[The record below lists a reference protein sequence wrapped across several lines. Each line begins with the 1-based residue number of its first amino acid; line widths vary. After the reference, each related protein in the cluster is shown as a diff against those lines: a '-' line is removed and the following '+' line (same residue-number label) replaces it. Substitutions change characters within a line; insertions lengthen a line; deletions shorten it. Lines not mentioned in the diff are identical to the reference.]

1 MGFVQASFQ
10 NIFIYLFR
18 YLDLYE
24 AIEEGSTDALD
35 NTDLIET
42 DIPLE
47 VPLPEVPHLPRESH
61 EAVKEWVLA
70 VSMDQKVEQR
80 LPVDERMAYEA
91 SLITANTGTT
101 YQPCIITGN
110 KKTMFQ
116 ITKVLLELCTLQK
129 IENSGKSCCPY

>member
-1 MGFVQASFQ
+1 MD
-10 NIFIYLFR
+10 LF
-18 YLDLYE
+18 E

-35 NTDLIET
+35 NTDLLET

-47 VPLPEVPHLPRESH
+47 VPLPETPHLPRESH

-80 LPVDERMAYEA
+80 LPVDERMTYEA

-101 YQPCIITGN
+101 YQPCIITGKN
-110 KKTMFQ
+110 GLARSSDLVSINGSDFR
-116 ITKVLLELCTLQK
+116 IFW
-129 IENSGKSCCPY
+129 ENSTLCYRF

>member
-1 MGFVQASFQ
+1 MFGYPSFSKYT
-10 NIFIYLFR
+10 IFILKYR

-35 NTDLIET
+35 NTDLLET

-101 YQPCIITGN
+101 YQPCIITGE
-110 KKTMFQ
+110 
-116 ITKVLLELCTLQK
+116 VL
-129 IENSGKSCCPY
+129 NYKSCF